1 MTTVY
6 LYLTSQWDSMC
17 TLVHCIGLGGDDDDD
32 DGGDDV
38 AEALATTCVVNTKL
52 RRVKLE
58 YIPPLPVMKLLAT
71 RQVPLE
77 ELVILPPWVC

>member
-6 LYLTSQWDSMC
+6 LYLTSQWDSMF
-17 TLVHCIGLGGDDDDD
+17 TLVHCIGLGGDDD
-32 DGGDDV
+32 V
-38 AEALATTCVVNTKL
+38 VEALATTCVENTKL

-58 YIPPLPVMKLLAT
+58 YIPPLPVMKSLAT

-77 ELVILPPWVC
+77 QLEIFPPPVC